1 MNPLQRERSQNF
13 GDPDVHLN
21 HSKASVIFF
30 FFGFNES
37 FAGNQGIAKFKSDLK
52 RLISE
57 TKKKSY
63 DGKSAPR
70 MVLVSPIAFE
80 NTGDKNLPDG
90 EIQNGNLEMY
100 TSAMKGIATET
111 GVAFVDLFH
120 PTKVL
125 FEKSDV
131 RMTLNGAHLNA
142 AGYKALAPI
151 FLQQLTGKK
160 VEPEF
165 DRLIRK
171 EIADK
176 NFHWWH
182 RYRSVNGFSIYG
194 ARGLAGKDGSNTY
207 NNRDVMERERA
218 ILDQMTANR
227 DARIWAIGGGREVP
241 AAIDDSNT
249 LPFFEPTTNVGGAND
264 PNRKRGKLGS
274 LDYLSAD
281 EQQKL
286 FKLPDGYKISVVA
299 TEEEIPELANPV
311 AINFDKHGQ
320 LWVAT
325 MPSYPHWKPKTKM
338 DDKVII
344 LKDKNRDGR
353 MDDCVVFAD
362 GLHQPTGFEIGYG
375 GRVYCAA
382 T

>member
-1 MNPLQRERSQNF
+1 MATRKRFFTLLSLGCFIGAFLGTNSSKAHGQFEFQKGDHVCFVGNALGERMQHQNFFETLVHQSYPAQQLVLRNLCFPGDEPLQRERSQNF

-131 RMTLNGAHLNA
+131 RMTLNGR
-142 AGYKALAPI
+142 APECSR
-151 FLQQLTGKK
+151 LQ
-160 VEPEF
+160 
-165 DRLIRK
+165 
-171 EIADK
+171 
-176 NFHWWH
+176 
-182 RYRSVNGFSIYG
+182 SVGPYFPS
-194 ARGLAGKDGSNTY
+194 
-207 NNRDVMERERA
+207 
-218 ILDQMTANR
+218 
-227 DARIWAIGGGREVP
+227 
-241 AAIDDSNT
+241 
-249 LPFFEPTTNVGGAND
+249 TT
-264 PNRKRGKLGS
+264 
-274 LDYLSAD
+274 
-281 EQQKL
+281 
-286 FKLPDGYKISVVA
+286 
-299 TEEEIPELANPV
+299 
-311 AINFDKHGQ
+311 HGQ
-320 LWVAT
+320 
-325 MPSYPHWKPKTKM
+325 K
-338 DDKVII
+338 
-344 LKDKNRDGR
+344 GR
-353 MDDCVVFAD
+353 A
-362 GLHQPTGFEIGYG
+362 
-375 GRVYCAA
+375 
-382 T
+382 